1 MPDAVPCAFM
11 NKSKDECRNRIEMG
25 YTYYQTLGREGTAV
39 LPLGDSTVPQVSLLG
54 CVPTPRTSERD

>member
-1 MPDAVPCAFM
+1 M